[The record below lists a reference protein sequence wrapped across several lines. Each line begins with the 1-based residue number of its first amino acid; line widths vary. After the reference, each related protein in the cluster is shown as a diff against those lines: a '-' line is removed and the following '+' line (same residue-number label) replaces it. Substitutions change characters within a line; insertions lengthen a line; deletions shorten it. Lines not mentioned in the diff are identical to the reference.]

1 MKLYNRNQT
10 ENVIA
15 AYMAVEKHKAYTVV
29 NLAAM
34 TKKVKEDDGSKR
46 VVTTVVAA
54 KDSVEWNRSSDAIK
68 LYSVA
73 KVRLGDTLKPVK
85 RFSFSEIH
93 LTVNAVDG
101 CKPASWLYRA
111 TFAYNTSDNH
121 WYLYAR
127 KEDGDFYAKL
137 DGEMSEITAA
147 DWFRVTKRALV
158 YNDCGTV
165 TGSYASAGNLKRH
178 KLVCSCMNEAGV
190 SHLERS
196 IQATGGIS
204 LLYTNPGRLNT
215 AKAIAQANVR
225 ESAAYTA
232 SWNGPR
238 IRVAAFYMGKWE
250 LADATTG
257 KAYSGCDGW
266 FAASSNMYRRW
277 MGELGHEVM
286 TEEAVSGIVGQERPF
301 SFKGVSTSMPGA
313 TMTDMILDPNCI
325 CHAAEVVVVR
335 ASRVER
341 WQQDA
346 FHEAI
351 ESKGTKGAFA
361 GKTVIVVYDDAVE
374 FDANDPASY
383 ELVDVLGD
391 LNAEKAEQDLT
402 MPSHLNILK
411 LFRKSKKDWNN
422 GMGTSTQLLQS
433 VYPVAPHLKALMR
446 IGFRA
451 QMGKSVEDI
460 TREEAKS
467 VTSQDVLSCIKKP
480 SYEVAVDEGEG
491 MELTD
496 AEKSVLS
503 NNDYGMNVVNL
514 AELLAPT
521 YCWEKDAALFK
532 DELKAAVKAGKSRA
546 DKVRVPINGTDF
558 VLVPDF
564 AALYGHAILDL
575 TEDNKYKAYS
585 NLINKVGVVEGAMIK
600 YPKQHCYEMSSL
612 RFQSQM
618 EVAEALAGNPYAAK
632 IAYLYATVSEAA
644 MLCPAMAAFMA
655 QNAGLDFDG
664 DDGFV
669 TEVLSEAEYEERL
682 AAIDWSKGW
691 KAQQEYVKITIAYWM
706 GRIRSLVVNIDA
718 DAEDKYAKAVNKKL
732 AAAAASGDVTV
743 KPSVTVDVDKLWE
756 GVELGEH
763 MPSREE
769 IEAWG
774 IMNPGNEASVRNI
787 ENANLDVGI
796 VTVIHLVFS
805 HLFFMLT
812 KMENKADDELNAEEK
827 KIVDVAKAIMT
838 TVFENK
844 EVKGTKYTPFCYF
857 SDESGLR
864 AVNID
869 INEYHRVRESS
880 KTMELTRENMKM
892 FFFDL
897 IANARMAQ
905 EMTID
910 ACKTLQIVANIEYA
924 ASLRKYVKLLSR
936 QKDMDLDFAYG
947 DKDSHV
953 TIVEPALG
961 NETKLVTKKVLNE
974 HAEVVEEVEQIVV
987 RDWAYDLKYEG
998 YKAVTSAIKP
1008 LLNNKPGF
1016 DADLIGTLTD
1026 LATNYPEAAKLA
1038 DFFKVVYMH
1047 LNSAQEQAARKAME
1061 LVSDKREKELAKGE
1075 VKADHAGFFNGIGE
1089 TIRRGL
1095 KNFAHSLRLKGL
1107 DKDEVAAMEAALLIS
1122 LAYKNKKG
1130 TVDSKLSSFAYRVL
1144 PEEYMRFILDYV
1156 CAEDDRVARYTED
1169 ALKWAKP
1176 EVVGSTISFVDGE
1189 GYLYGDKVA
1198 EAKDALNGEYTIFE
1212 EDGKYIASTDVLN
1225 LMPLQKGSRTVVV
1238 ETKLNE
1244 WMSSHMGSVLKEL
1257 APDNKGKARYVQL
1270 WAKKTQ
1276 GQNGDELRDVLA
1288 VEDEGEAYGVG
1299 YFHVGNTDD
1308 TFNVYN
1314 GLRGQ
1319 VTNVTVYEK
1328 PTGEKVAL
1336 LLLENCERADE
1347 SQYVEP
1353 VFEELP
1359 VDEDWVAVAAPV
1371 VKAKKFAS
1379 VKAEAPAAV
1388 AEEVVKPVAPAKF
1401 ETAKM
1406 EDKSKFATV
1415 ELEDPDMDMFDDWDY
1430 GEADC

>member
-10 ENVIA
+10 ESVISE
-15 AYMAVEKHKAYTVV
+15 YMAAVKHKAYTVV
-29 NLAAM
+29 NLVAM

-54 KDSVEWNRSSDAIK
+54 KDAVDWNRSSDAIK
-68 LYSVA
+68 IYSVA
-73 KVRLGDTLKPVK
+73 KVRLGNTLKPVK

-93 LTVNAVDG
+93 LTVNAAMG

-111 TFAYNTSDNH
+111 TYAYNTSDNH

-127 KEDGDFYAKL
+127 RENGDFYARL
-137 DGEMSEITAA
+137 DGELEEITAA
-147 DWFRVTKRALV
+147 DWAKVTKRALV
-158 YNDCGTV
+158 YNDCSTV

-190 SHLERS
+190 AHLERS

-204 LLYTNPGRLNT
+204 LLYTNPARLT
-215 AKAIAQANVR
+215 SAKAIAQANVR

-238 IRVAAFYMGKWE
+238 IKVAAFFMGKWK
-250 LADATTG
+250 LNDITTG
-257 KAYSGCDGW
+257 EKYDGCDGW
-266 FAASSNMYRRW
+266 FAASANMYRRW
-277 MGELGHEVM
+277 MSELGHEVM
-286 TEEAVSGIVGQERPF
+286 TEEAVSGIMGQERPF
-301 SFKGVSTSMPGA
+301 SFKGVSSSMPGA
-313 TMTDMILDPNCI
+313 VMADMILNKDCI
-325 CHAAEVVVVR
+325 CHGAEVVVVR
-335 ASRVER
+335 ASHVSREE
-341 WQQDA
+341 QDA

-351 ESKGTKGAFA
+351 ESKGKKGAFA
-361 GKTVIVVYDDAVE
+361 GKTVVVIYDDSVE
-374 FDANDPASY
+374 FDASNPASY
-383 ELVDVLGD
+383 EQVDVLGD
-391 LNAEKAEQDLT
+391 LNAEKAEQDLI
-402 MPSHLNILK
+402 MPSYLNILK

-433 VYPVAPHLKALMR
+433 IYPVAPHLKALMR

-460 TREEAKS
+460 TRTEARS
-467 VTSQDVLSCIKKP
+467 VSTMDVLSCIKKP
-480 SYEVAVDEGEG
+480 SEEIALDEGEA

-496 AEKSVLS
+496 AERSVLS

-514 AELLAPT
+514 AETLAPT

-532 DELKAAVKAGKSRA
+532 DELKAAYKAGKSRA
-546 DKVRVPINGTDF
+546 DRVRVPINGTDF

-564 AALYGHAILDL
+564 AALYGTAALGL
-575 TEDNKYKAYS
+575 AEGKYEAYS
-585 NLINKVGVVEGAMIK
+585 NLLNQAGVAEGAMIK

-612 RFQSQM
+612 SFQSQAD
-618 EVAEALAGNPYAAK
+618 VAEKLAGNENAAK

-644 MLCPAMAAFMA
+644 MLCPAMADFMS

-669 TEVLSEAEYEERL
+669 TEVLSEDEYNARL
-682 AAIDWSKGW
+682 AGIDWSKGW
-691 KAQQEYVKITIAYWM
+691 QAQQGYVKIMIAYWM

-718 DAEDKYAKAVNKKL
+718 DAEDKSAKAVNKKL

-743 KPSVTVDVDKLWE
+743 KPNVTVDLDKMW
-756 GVELGEH
+756 GAVALGEN
-763 MPSREE
+763 MPTREE

-787 ENANLDVGI
+787 ENANLDVGV

-805 HLFFMLT
+805 HLFFKLT
-812 KMENKADDELNAEEK
+812 EMENKADEELTAEEQ
-827 KIVDVAKAIMT
+827 KIVEVAKAIMT

-844 EVKGTKYTPFCYF
+844 EVKGEKYTPFIYF
-857 SDESGLR
+857 DDESGLR

-880 KTMELTRENMKM
+880 KTMELTRDNMKM

-936 QKDMDLDFAYG
+936 QEMDVDFAYG
-947 DKDSHV
+947 DKDSYIN
-953 TIVEPALG
+953 IVEPKLG
-961 NETKLVTKKVLNE
+961 NETKIVTKRVLNE
-974 HAEVVEEVEQIVV
+974 RAELVDGVEQIVV
-987 RDWAYDLKYEG
+987 RDWAQDLKMEG
-998 YKAVTSAIKP
+998 YKAITAAIRP

-1016 DADLIGTLTD
+1016 DADLIGNLTD
-1026 LATNYPEAAKLA
+1026 LAANYPEAAKLA

-1047 LNSAQEQAARKAME
+1047 LNSAQEQAMREATMNVVGR
-1061 LVSDKREKELAKGE
+1061 REKELAKGE
-1075 VKADHAGFFNGIGE
+1075 VKADHAGFFNGIGN

-1095 KNFAHSLRLKGL
+1095 KNFAHSLRIKGL
-1107 DKDEVAAMEAALLIS
+1107 NKDEVAAMEAALLIS
-1122 LAYKNKKG
+1122 LAYKSKKG
-1130 TVDSKLSSFAYRVL
+1130 NVDSKLSSFAYRVL

-1169 ALKWAKP
+1169 ALKWVRP
-1176 EVVGSTISFVDGE
+1176 EAFGGTVSFKDGE
-1189 GYLYGDKVA
+1189 GYLYGEKVA
-1198 EAKDALNGEYTIFE
+1198 EAEDKLNGVYTIL
-1212 EDGKYIASTDVLN
+1212 EDGGKHVASTDVLN
-1225 LMPLQKGSRTVVV
+1225 LMPLQKDSNTIVV
-1238 ETKLNE
+1238 ETKLGE
-1244 WMSSHMGSVLKEL
+1244 WMSNHMGSVLKEL
-1257 APDNKGKARYVQL
+1257 APGNDGKARYVQL

-1276 GQNGDELRDVLA
+1276 GQDGNELHDVLA
-1288 VEDEGEAYGVG
+1288 VEDDGEAYGVG
-1299 YFHVGNTDD
+1299 YFHVGNMDD
-1308 TFNVYN
+1308 TFSVYN
-1314 GLRGQ
+1314 GIRGQ
-1319 VTNVTVYEK
+1319 VTNVTVYSK

-1353 VFEELP
+1353 VFDELP
-1359 VDEDWVAVAAPV
+1359 VDEDWEAPAAPV
-1371 VKAKKFAS
+1371 IKAKKFTT
-1379 VKAEAPAAV
+1379 VKAEAV
-1388 AEEVVKPVAPAKF
+1388 EEAEPVAPAKF
-1401 ETAKM
+1401 TATKV
-1406 EDKSKFATV
+1406 EDKSKFV
-1415 ELEDPDMDMFDDWDY
+1415 KMKLEEPDMDMFDDWDY